1 MFSANGQLLCLGIY
15 ILYKVEPA
23 ALVMAS
29 YPIVYVIPCFC
40 ANSACFYKLVQIEGI
55 SIFQNGTFMPK

>member
-1 MFSANGQLLCLGIY
+1 VTVWNEGRHEKKDPVIG
-15 ILYKVEPA
+15 KV
-23 ALVMAS
+23 
-29 YPIVYVIPCFC
+29 YPEGMHRVIPCFC